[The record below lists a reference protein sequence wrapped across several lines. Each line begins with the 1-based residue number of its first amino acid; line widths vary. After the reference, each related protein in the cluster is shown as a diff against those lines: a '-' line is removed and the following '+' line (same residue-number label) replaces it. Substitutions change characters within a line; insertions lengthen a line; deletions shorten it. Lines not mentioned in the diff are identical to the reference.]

1 MAITSDESVRLL
13 IEAWKLMVGRLPGGV
28 NTEADG
34 VATMCA
40 NVALPF
46 FNLSTP
52 ERRVADGAELR
63 ELLEVA
69 KGRATACD
77 HTSLLVLT
85 EDWVPEAW
93 EAVTAEYGLGMM
105 MNLTGMAAEGLLPL
119 RRSAPEI
126 ELRRVTDEAGARD
139 LATVNALAY
148 GMPPEIFECICNL
161 HIWHED
167 SYAYVG
173 YVDGRAVTSAATLPV
188 AGTVYVALVATLPE
202 ARGKGYAEAAMR
214 EAIGH
219 AGGGRITLHASDAGQ
234 PVYRAMGFEPGA
246 TRMMILGPKH

>member
-1 MAITSDESVRLL
+1 MAITSDENVGLL

-52 ERRVADGAELR
+52 ERRVADGAGLR
-63 ELLEVA
+63 QLIEVA
-69 KGRATACD
+69 KGRAAACD

-85 EDWVPEAW
+85 EDWVPQDW
-93 EAVTAEYGLGMM
+93 EALSAEYGLGIM
-105 MNLTGMAAEGLLPL
+105 MNLTGMAAEELLPL

-148 GMPPEIFECICNL
+148 GMPPEMFECISNM
-161 HIWHED
+161 HIWQED
-167 SYAYVG
+167 SYGYVA
-173 YVDGRAVTSAATLPV
+173 YVDGRAVTAAATLPV
-188 AGTVYVALVATLPE
+188 GGTIYVALVATLPE
-202 ARGKGYAEAAMR
+202 ARGKGYAEAVMR
-214 EAIGH
+214 EAISH
-219 AGGGRITLHASDAGQ
+219 AGAGRITLHASDAGL
-234 PVYRAMGFEPGA
+234 PVYRAMGFAPGG
-246 TRMMILGPKH
+246 RMMILGPAH